1 MAECLKNEEVFYV
14 GKKLAGTYGTA
25 GTDGADFKNGF
36 LYGAVWSGL
45 KLKRCCFRLYR
56 AAF

>member
-45 KLKRCCFRLYR
+45 KLKRC
-56 AAF
+56 